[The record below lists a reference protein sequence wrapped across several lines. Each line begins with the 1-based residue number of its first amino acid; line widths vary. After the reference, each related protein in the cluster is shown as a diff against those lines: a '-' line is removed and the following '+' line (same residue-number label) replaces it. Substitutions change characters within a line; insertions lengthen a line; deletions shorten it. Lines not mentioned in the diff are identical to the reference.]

1 MKKTP
6 SRKRNV
12 TFKRRNDGA
21 NLLMDAAGASI
32 LESMGHDDDL
42 RAARTLSMLSDGI
55 MNSRRYSPNTHSM
68 GRILSMPSVY
78 VPPPSHTMSDI
89 VGTPHSIGNILD
101 DVNYPVVQSR
111 GIPPFNPYDP
121 PASLSRDINP
131 GVVPRG
137 PRAMGPSAM
146 RPSAMRA
153 EGGGMGRKG
162 STTTTT
168 KPLNVHLGPPRLS
181 SRKNSGVV
189 VKPVGKKNSGGLSRI
204 TSGVEKPPPRRVQQL
219 RESTLKK
226 ASSAGKCGGGRGT
239 RRSGARRTRR
249 ARR

>member
-1 MKKTP
+1 
-6 SRKRNV
+6 
-12 TFKRRNDGA
+12 
-21 NLLMDAAGASI
+21 MDAAGASI
-32 LESMGHDDDL
+32 LKSMGHDDGL
-42 RAARTLSMLSDGI
+42 RAARTLSMLRDGR
-55 MNSRRYSPNTHSM
+55 MNSRRYSPNTHSID
-68 GRILSMPSVY
+68 RILSMSSDY

-101 DVNYPVVQSR
+101 DVNYPVVPSR

-131 GVVPRG
+131 RVVSRG
-137 PRAMGPSAM
+137 PRVV
-146 RPSAMRA
+146 
-153 EGGGMGRKG
+153 GGSSLIRQG
-162 STTTTT
+162 STTNTS
-168 KPLNVHLGPPRLS
+168 KPLNVPIGPPRLS
-181 SRKNSGVV
+181 FRKNSAVV

-249 ARR
+249 GSRSRR

>member
-6 SRKRNV
+6 SRKRKV

-32 LESMGHDDDL
+32 LKSMGHDDGF
-42 RAARTLSMLSDGI
+42 RAARTLSMLSDGR

-68 GRILSMPSVY
+68 GRILSMPSDY

-101 DVNYPVVQSR
+101 DVNYPVVPSR

-131 GVVPRG
+131 RVVGGSPRGASAVRSSLMKKIGGIYRSGSITNTSVPRT
-137 PRAMGPSAM
+137 PIKIPVARVNSVKTVA
-146 RPSAMRA
+146 
-153 EGGGMGRKG
+153 RKD
-162 STTTTT
+162 
-168 KPLNVHLGPPRLS
+168 
-181 SRKNSGVV
+181 SGVK
-189 VKPVGKKNSGGLSRI
+189 KPQH
-204 TSGVEKPPPRRVQQL
+204 PRVAA
-219 RESTLKK
+219 LKGNK
-226 ASSAGKCGGGRGT
+226 TTSAGKCGGGRGT

-249 ARR
+249 GSRSRR

>member
-6 SRKRNV
+6 SRKRKV

-32 LESMGHDDDL
+32 LKSMGHDDGL
-42 RAARTLSMLSDGI
+42 RAARTLSMLRDGR
-55 MNSRRYSPNTHSM
+55 MNSRRYSPNTHSID
-68 GRILSMPSVY
+68 RILSMSSDY

-101 DVNYPVVQSR
+101 DVNYPVVPSR

-131 GVVPRG
+131 RVVSRG
-137 PRAMGPSAM
+137 PRVV
-146 RPSAMRA
+146 
-153 EGGGMGRKG
+153 GGSSLVRQG
-162 STTTTT
+162 STTNTS
-168 KPLNVHLGPPRLS
+168 KPLNVPIGPPRLS
-181 SRKNSGVV
+181 FRKNSAVV

-249 ARR
+249 GSRSRR